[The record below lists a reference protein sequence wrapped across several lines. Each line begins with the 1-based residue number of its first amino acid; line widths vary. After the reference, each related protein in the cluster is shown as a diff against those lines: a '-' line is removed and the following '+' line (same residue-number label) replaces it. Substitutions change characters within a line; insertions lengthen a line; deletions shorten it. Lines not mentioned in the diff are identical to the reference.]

1 MSERTSRSMAVR
13 TEECRIARLIIG
25 GSRALRGGSSL
36 LYDSED
42 AEVEET
48 NPPNMLIVDSIAQSN
63 LLEYCGLINC
73 DPLMKVQ
80 RLSVSVDPH
89 PFQTAD
95 RDQPFIA
102 DADRRLT

>member
-1 MSERTSRSMAVR
+1 M
-13 TEECRIARLIIG
+13 
-25 GSRALRGGSSL
+25 
-36 LYDSED
+36 
-42 AEVEET
+42 EET